1 MDEKMTDI
9 NKLCKLYIKQGLWA
23 IIGLSFFIL
32 SIMWIG
38 AIKGM
43 LVPLTVAVVFS
54 LMSEITEAKVW
65 CRVAQRAVD
74 SLPTFFMAVS
84 GFRMLLAL
92 IVFFVYYLIA
102 GRSEMSVFFL
112 IFLVFY
118 LMLIIHHALFFAKM
132 QKS

>member
-1 MDEKMTDI
+1 MTDI

-54 LMSEITEAKVW
+54 LMSK
-65 CRVAQRAVD
+65 RAVD

>member
-1 MDEKMTDI
+1 MTDI

-43 LVPLTVAVVFS
+43 RVPLTVAVVFS